1 MPRAYAT
8 GVGPSGLGLMR
19 PLGKRA
25 FADGKLVLTL
35 APTHVADRGSAVP
48 TRERILTAALE
59 LFASQGFD
67 ATSTAQIEEAAGLS
81 PRSGGLYKHFRSKEE
96 LLEVALAQRMQ
107 EITSLPDR
115 LDLGPLS
122 DLRSELTLI
131 ARWGLAELER
141 ERELALIVMK
151 EGHRMPGFRD
161 AFRQAIVRPG
171 HALAV
176 EVLRRYSAAHDVE
189 FDDVEALGEVLCSA
203 LVGFALQ
210 GFMLGKDFV
219 DISDERFAAA
229 HVEVALALV
238 EQNERKR
245 Q

>member
-1 MPRAYAT
+1 
-8 GVGPSGLGLMR
+8 
-19 PLGKRA
+19 
-25 FADGKLVLTL
+25 VLTL
-35 APTHVADRGSAVP
+35 APTQVADRGSAVP

-81 PRSGGLYKHFRSKEE
+81 PRSGGLYKHFRSKEA

-151 EGHRMPGFRD
+151 EGHRLPGFKD

>member
-1 MPRAYAT
+1 MLT
-8 GVGPSGLGLMR
+8 
-19 PLGKRA
+19 
-25 FADGKLVLTL
+25 FGKLAFTL
-35 APTHVADRGSAVP
+35 ALAQAADPGSSVP
-48 TRERILTAALE
+48 TRERIVSAALE

-67 ATSTAQIEEAAGLS
+67 ATSTAQIEQAAGLS
-81 PRSGGLYKHFRSKEE
+81 PRSGGLYKHFRSKDE

-107 EITSLPDR
+107 EITALPDR

-122 DLRSELTLI
+122 DLRSELSLI
-131 ARWGLAELER
+131 AQWGLAELER

-151 EGHRMPGFRD
+151 EGHRLPAFRD
-161 AFRQAIVRPG
+161 AFREAIVRPG

-176 EVLRRYSAAHDVE
+176 EVLRRYSASHDVE

-210 GFMLGKDFV
+210 GFMLGRDFV

-229 HVEVALALV
+229 HVEVAMALV
-238 EQNERKR
+238 AQNERKVA
-245 Q
+245 

>member
-1 MPRAYAT
+1 
-8 GVGPSGLGLMR
+8 LL
-19 PLGKRA
+19 
-25 FADGKLVLTL
+25 ADGKLVFTL
-35 APTHVADRGSAVP
+35 VPTQVADRGSAVP
-48 TRERILTAALE
+48 TRERILIAALE

-67 ATSTAQIEEAAGLS
+67 TTSTAQIEEAAGLS
-81 PRSGGLYKHFRSKEE
+81 PRSGALYKHFRSKEE

-151 EGHRMPGFRD
+151 EGHRLPGFRD
-161 AFRQAIVRPG
+161 AFREAIVRPG

-176 EVLRRYSAAHDVE
+176 EVLRRYSASHDVE
-189 FDDVEALGEVLCSA
+189 FDDLEALGEVLCSA

-238 EQNERKR
+238 EQNERKTK
-245 Q
+245 

>member
-1 MPRAYAT
+1 MLTFGNLMLTVAAT
-8 GVGPSGLGLMR
+8 QAAPAR
-19 PLGKRA
+19 P
-25 FADGKLVLTL
+25 
-35 APTHVADRGSAVP
+35 AVP

-59 LFASQGFD
+59 LFATQGFD
-67 ATSTAQIEEAAGLS
+67 ATSTAQIERAAGLS
-81 PRSGGLYKHFRSKEE
+81 PRSGGLYKHFRSKDE

-107 EITSLPDR
+107 EITALPDR

-131 ARWGLAELER
+131 ARWGLAELAR

-151 EGHRMPGFRD
+151 EGHRLP
-161 AFRQAIVRPG
+161 AFREAFREAIVRPG
-171 HALAV
+171 HALAT
-176 EVLRRYSAAHDVE
+176 EVLRRYSASHNVE
-189 FDDVEALGEVLCSA
+189 FDDIDALGEVLCSA

-210 GFMLGKDFV
+210 GFMLGRDFV

-245 Q
+245 K